1 MPINERV
8 PTSKN
13 STSLGRAWQPTLQ
26 TSNQPEYES
35 VRPTNTTVLWRQDQA
50 EKDVWSFLTTD
61 RLTNICFHVSKIF
74 FASFGILIIWGT
86 PITNISMRLPPQ
98 IPCQTHLPAARGP
111 GICSPSDCHLQT
123 LGSLCHPPAC
133 SWAST
138 CGQRRAVPDMWTR
151 SLGVKPTQLNKRSSA
166 LSDHQR
172 ESRFHPA
179 FRPRATI

>member
-1 MPINERV
+1 MF
-8 PTSKN
+8 S
-13 STSLGRAWQPTLQ
+13 SF
-26 TSNQPEYES
+26 
-35 VRPTNTTVLWRQDQA
+35 
-50 EKDVWSFLTTD
+50 KD
-61 RLTNICFHVSKIF
+61 I

-98 IPCQTHLPAARGP
+98 IPYQTHLPAARGP

-138 CGQRRAVPDMWTR
+138 CGQRRAVPDMWTH
-151 SLGVKPTQLNKRSSA
+151 SLEVKPTQLNKRSSS

-179 FRPRATI
+179 SDPDPSFKWSRVLNRMNWFFSTSARKYKLSLSRVYHSKHFMVSISAFLSF